1 MVMKKIAGRAY
12 QRWTKDETDDLIM
25 MLTLHVDQQDIAEML
40 LRTEG
45 AIKARTNRLYK
56 LGMIR
61 IIDWRVQNGIGGVV

>member
-1 MVMKKIAGRAY
+1 MKKMAGRAY

>member
-1 MVMKKIAGRAY
+1 
-12 QRWTKDETDDLIM
+12 M

-56 LGMIR
+56 RGMIR

>member
-1 MVMKKIAGRAY
+1 MVMKKMAGRAY